1 MVPSMIFPNG
11 DLIEAKR
18 LVSEARGRLTRQGE
32 LILKLRAKGKETNEA
47 ETVFRTLRRD
57 LETAEVRR
65 RRLKAVDSGRAP
77 D

>member
-1 MVPSMIFPNG
+1 MVPSMIFPKGN
-11 DLIEAKR
+11 LIEAKR
-18 LVSEARGRLTRQGE
+18 LVSEARETPYAAGE

-65 RRLKAVDSGRAP
+65 RRLKAVDSGRSP
-77 D
+77 G